1 MNPATESRPG
11 QATGAAQNDRTRTP
25 HSIVPIPVG
34 VDLSTLPRVETAVAG
49 AILHVTPQEARQAFR
64 RITAGDFTSA
74 PLRVAVRAAHAVL
87 MGGDRVEPMTLGQ
100 HAQDRALIRPQDRHR
115 FDALAFDLHGVDG
128 SPMAAGGLCMIP
140 ALIEATAR
148 RRADEYAQRVQQAVA
163 ECPADEL
170 AVVLVDQGRALEDAA
185 RRLAGE
191 EVAPR

>member
-1 MNPATESRPG
+1 MTTTTESRPG

-25 HSIVPIPVG
+25 DSTVPIPVP
-34 VDLSTLPRVETAVAG
+34 VDVTTLPRPELAVAG
-49 AILHVTPQEARQAFR
+49 AMIHADPQEARQAFR

-74 PLRVAVRAAHAVL
+74 PLCAAVRAAHSVL

-100 HAQDRALIRPQDRHR
+100 HAQDRGFIRPQDRHR
-115 FDALAFDLHGVDG
+115 FDALVMDLYGVEG
-128 SPMAAGGLCMIP
+128 SPMGGGGLYMIP
-140 ALIEATAR
+140 ALIEATVR

-191 EVAPR
+191 EVTPR